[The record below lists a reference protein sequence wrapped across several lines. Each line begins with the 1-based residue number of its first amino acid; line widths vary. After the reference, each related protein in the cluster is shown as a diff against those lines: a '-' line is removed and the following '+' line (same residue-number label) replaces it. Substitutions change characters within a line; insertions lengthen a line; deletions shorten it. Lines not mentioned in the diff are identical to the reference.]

1 VLFSTRPQSDIFG
14 AEDGALMIPINR
26 NPTKSQLRLFA
37 VLVFP
42 LFWILVAFQI
52 HRHAHAPRVAIA
64 VAATAVAISI
74 AGLISLEFMRRVW
87 VAMMV
92 GLSPIGWVISHVLL
106 ALVYYLVLA
115 PVGLLLRAAGRDL
128 LHRRFDRAAR
138 SYWIDRSAEA
148 PVERY
153 FRQY

>member
-1 VLFSTRPQSDIFG
+1 
-14 AEDGALMIPINR
+14 MIPVNR
-26 NPTKSQLRLFA
+26 NPTPSQLRWFA
-37 VLVFP
+37 ALVFP

-52 HRHAHAPRVAIA
+52 YRHAHWPRVAIA
-64 VAATAVAISI
+64 VAAVAVLISI
-74 AGLISLEFMRRVW
+74 LGLISVPFMRRVW
-87 VAMMV
+87 IAMMV

-128 LHRRFDRAAR
+128 LSRRFDRAAA
-138 SYWIDRSAEA
+138 SYWVDRGAEP